1 MAASP
6 VTIRWP
12 NGHTSQ
18 CLAGCDW
25 LVAARTAGVT
35 IPTGCLGGSCGAC
48 EIEVNGQ
55 VVRVQAGEISLVS
68 HPAVMLPSQA
78 RDSWTVEDSR
88 DAFDADLGKR
98 QFPIGPAAIEATLKP
113 YNVPYKR

>member
-12 NGHTSQ
+12 NGHTSK

-25 LVAARTAGVT
+25 LLAAQTAGVT

-55 VVRVQAGEISLVS
+55 VVRACI
-68 HPAVMLPSQA
+68 A
-78 RDSWTVEDSR
+78 TVPTSR
-88 DAFDADLGKR
+88 SGALSVELASD
-98 QFPIGPAAIEATLKP
+98 P
-113 YNVPYKR
+113 YW